1 MQVIHSLLHY
11 IISTVMEGVC
21 IQLIKA
27 SHREFQRLKVRP
39 PFFIFLFIF
48 IYFQYLSVLRFRDP
62 VFFFTPGSGMEKKSS
77 SRMNIPDHFV
87 SESLE
92 TVFLGCKYLDS
103 LMRIRSGDLFDP
115 RSGMLKFCSG
125 IRYIHPGSATLVFVL
140 GYLTTKF

>member
-27 SHREFQRLKVRP
+27 SHREFQRLKVRQP
-39 PFFIFLFIF
+39 FLFIL
-48 IYFQYLSVLRFRDP
+48 IYFP
-62 VFFFTPGSGMEKKSS
+62 VFVSVADPGSGAFFDPWIRDGKQNSG

-92 TVFLGCKYLDS
+92 TVF
-103 LMRIRSGDLFDP
+103 
-115 RSGMLKFCSG
+115 FC
-125 IRYIHPGSATLVFVL
+125 
-140 GYLTTKF
+140 